1 MPGSN
6 HENIIDFVLRDR
18 MSVLEFLGIDL
29 SDDIAVVGARGLD
42 ITEATPKQLLA
53 DGCVVI
59 GKPPILGLVI
69 EVQTTMADK
78 DWAEKQFK
86 WPHYAIG
93 LRAELKCMT
102 ETLVI
107 TTDRRIEKLARKPIQ
122 TGRNSVWHAMV
133 LGPSDLPK
141 EPSTEFTRKN
151 PTLALL
157 AMMAH
162 GRTYTSPEPPANML
176 KGLWESELY
185 QALENAVQRVYYDKA
200 MQALP
205 LWIALALKDDPMT
218 QEYFSPI
225 VLDYI
230 AEGIE
235 QGREQGREQG
245 LRECILLLLEARG
258 YSPSKADLQRLEH
271 EHDKSVLEAWVK
283 AAANQVAGQPFFDDH

>member
-1 MPGSN
+1 MIGN
-6 HENIIDFVLRDR
+6 KHENLIDFVVRDNL
-18 MSVLEFLGIDL
+18 SLLKFLGFEPSQDVTVR
-29 SDDIAVVGARGLD
+29 SARGLD
-42 ITEATPKQLLA
+42 LDEATPKQLLA
-53 DGCVVI
+53 DACIILGE
-59 GKPPILGLVI
+59 PPTLGLVI
-69 EVQTTMADK
+69 EVQTTMTNK

-93 LRAELKCMT
+93 LRTELRCRT

-122 TGRNSVWHAMV
+122 IGRNSVWHAMV

-141 EPSTEFTRKN
+141 EPSTDFTRRN

-176 KGLWESELY
+176 KGLWESDLY
-185 QALENAVQRVYYDKA
+185 QALENHHQRVYYDKA

-230 AEGIE
+230 AEGMEKGI
-235 QGREQGREQG
+235 EQGREQG
-245 LRECILLLLEARG
+245 LRECILLLLGARG
-258 YSPSKADLQRLEH
+258 YSPSEADLQRIEN
-271 EHDKSVLEAWVK
+271 EHDKSVLETWVK
-283 AAANQVAGQPFFDDH
+283 AAADQVAGQPFFDDH